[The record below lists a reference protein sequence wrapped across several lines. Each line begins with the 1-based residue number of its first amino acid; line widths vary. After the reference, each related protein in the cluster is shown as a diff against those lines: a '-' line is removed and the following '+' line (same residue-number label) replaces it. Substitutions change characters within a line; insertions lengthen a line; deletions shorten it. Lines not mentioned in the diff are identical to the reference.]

1 MSTRNGEKQT
11 SSVEDSN
18 YIQHLTTEGDST
30 SGNADC
36 KPEHDDSMA
45 AEANAKTC
53 NSPKDLD
60 RSQNNEDNA
69 SDRVSVVHKDTP
81 EQSEN
86 LNESQIEGL
95 REQSECTDK
104 PIDIITSDE
113 VPKDTEIQ
121 DESQNEGRRV
131 QNESTDKPI
140 DVVTSDEVSKDPE
153 VQDESQNEGPRVQNE
168 STEKPIDV
176 VKSDEVSK
184 DPEIQDE
191 SQNEGRRVQ
200 NESTEKPIDV
210 VTSDE
215 VSKDPDVQDES
226 QNEGCR
232 VQNESTEKPIDVV
245 TSDEVSKDP
254 EIQDRQTIYIDSD
267 KDLQEESRQEENEV
281 NSSCNIQKTESGYSG
296 EHRSE
301 QSDEREHTDRNS
313 NHEFKSDPNEINPA
327 DIGSPGEYCENKE
340 GDSFDHF
347 PERTKSSE
355 GKNTIKNSHTVEED
369 TSNIVSKTL
378 KDNNTDTT
386 SNELVENQVNVSSN
400 DLKGYTTT
408 TDAETNVE
416 SDVHKAN
423 SNITMDNQDNI
434 TNSNTTMDN
443 QCNSDSKTPDDA
455 GEHENANIMQEERQQ
470 SVEGIYVSD
479 TQDVSDVTNR
489 DLSSAK
495 RHSKISYNTV
505 LSKTVKHKERKRA
518 KHKNTE
524 RKPIHNDMHN
534 KNTEGRVRQD
544 ELPRLSRLK
553 RHFTRLQHIPC
564 TKNSFHGIEDQD
576 EYRLGDGTLLFQE
589 NEVNNTDKMLILFS
603 LVL

>member
-18 YIQHLTTEGDST
+18 YIQHLKTEGDST
-30 SGNADC
+30 PGNADC

-69 SDRVSVVHKDTP
+69 SGRVSVVHKDTP

-86 LNESQIEGL
+86 LNESQTEGL
-95 REQSECTDK
+95 REQSGCTDK
-104 PIDIITSDE
+104 QIDIITSDE

-121 DESQNEGRRV
+121 DESQNEGRHV

-176 VKSDEVSK
+176 V
-184 DPEIQDE
+184 
-191 SQNEGRRVQ
+191 
-200 NESTEKPIDV
+200 
-210 VTSDE
+210 
-215 VSKDPDVQDES
+215 
-226 QNEGCR
+226 
-232 VQNESTEKPIDVV
+232 

-267 KDLQEESRQEENEV
+267 KDVHEESRQEENEI

-340 GDSFDHF
+340 ADSFDHF

-355 GKNTIKNSHTVEED
+355 GENTIKNSHTVEED

-408 TDAETNVE
+408 TDAETNLE

-455 GEHENANIMQEERQQ
+455 DEHENANIMQEERQQ
-470 SVEGIYVSD
+470 SVEGIYVND

-489 DLSSAK
+489 DVSSAK
-495 RHSKISYNTV
+495 RHSKISCYNTV

-524 RKPIHNDMHN
+524 RKPIHNDMQN

-564 TKNSFHGIEDQD
+564 TENSFHGFEDQD
-576 EYRLGDGTLLFQE
+576 EYRFGDGTLLFQE

>member
-18 YIQHLTTEGDST
+18 YIQHLKTEGDST
-30 SGNADC
+30 PGNADC

-69 SDRVSVVHKDTP
+69 SGRVSVVHKDTP

-86 LNESQIEGL
+86 LNESQTEGL
-95 REQSECTDK
+95 REQSGCTDK
-104 PIDIITSDE
+104 QIDIITSDE

-121 DESQNEGRRV
+121 DESQNEGRHV

-176 VKSDEVSK
+176 V
-184 DPEIQDE
+184 
-191 SQNEGRRVQ
+191 
-200 NESTEKPIDV
+200 
-210 VTSDE
+210 
-215 VSKDPDVQDES
+215 
-226 QNEGCR
+226 
-232 VQNESTEKPIDVV
+232 

-267 KDLQEESRQEENEV
+267 KDVHEESRQEENEV

-340 GDSFDHF
+340 ADSFDHF

-355 GKNTIKNSHTVEED
+355 GENTIKNSHTVEED

-408 TDAETNVE
+408 TDAETNLE

-455 GEHENANIMQEERQQ
+455 DEHENANIMQEERQQ
-470 SVEGIYVSD
+470 SVEGIYVND

-489 DLSSAK
+489 DVSSAK
-495 RHSKISYNTV
+495 RHSKISCYNTV

-524 RKPIHNDMHN
+524 RKPIHNDMQN

-564 TKNSFHGIEDQD
+564 TENSFHGFEDQD
-576 EYRLGDGTLLFQE
+576 EYRFGDGTLLFQE